1 MNKLSTKIG
10 FVLLTGMIITLIGS
24 LLLMYK
30 STNDTVEKTIA
41 MSSLDI
47 ASNISQGINPTSY
60 ADFLSNQ
67 SETSTYWEIREQLD
81 DYRQKTGALYVYT
94 LGIDENSEKVHI
106 LIDGMGKGNK
116 KASPILTPTTATSF
130 QDVESVMKGKAS
142 TTSIVQDPEYGDYL
156 SVFVPIKNGNEV
168 IGILGVD
175 IDASK
180 VDDTAS
186 MVLGGILPLTI
197 IINVILMAIV
207 VGALIW
213 FLTKKLSPLLKVSL
227 AAKEISNG
235 DLLTANKLISN
246 TRVKGNDEI
255 KVLVK
260 SFEEMITN
268 TTMIVNSMKSSS
280 FQLMESSSDIEHK
293 IKEMDTSTQY
303 IINGIQQ
310 VAGAAEVQLHRSEES
325 SRVIEEMTIGIQRIA
340 EASSEVSEQTNHV
353 STRMSI
359 GNKDI
364 NELSN
369 QILQVKDVMQQT
381 SSRIKNLDDQAN
393 EIVNIVHVITGIAEQ
408 TNLLSLNA
416 AIEAARAGEQGK
428 GFAVV
433 SNEVRKLA
441 VGTKESA
448 IHIQESLLHFKSII
462 NESVKM
468 METGTNEVEEG
479 TKFVLNTRE
488 TFKQTIKSFEH
499 VSDQIQEISAITEQ
513 MAASSQEIN
522 ASIEDF
528 AGLTR
533 ETAVTSKQVAQSTDQ
548 QAKSMEDISF
558 STSSMVKLANDL
570 ETSVERFNA

>member
-41 MSSLDI
+41 MSSLNI

-67 SETSTYWEIREQLD
+67 SENSTYWEIREQLD